1 MESIREVT
9 TDRPPVFETERVA
22 MRRDIVIS
30 GVVDIAVLNFE
41 VQNSWVHGSLGPVE
55 IHSLS
60 ISVITPVSTG
70 TCIWA

>member
-1 MESIREVT
+1 
-9 TDRPPVFETERVA
+9 